1 MNNTSLKKEIYN
13 TIEIIPEEMLGELL
27 NYADYLAT
35 KSYGSQLPDRIV
47 IKDVDDLKEKIN
59 TRMNKIKTGKAKFY
73 SVEEARE
80 KLAKA

>member
-1 MNNTSLKKEIYN
+1 MNNTALKKEIYD

-35 KSYGSQLPDRIV
+35 KSYASNLPDRIV
-47 IKDVDDLKEKIN
+47 IKDTDDLKEKLNARID
-59 TRMNKIKTGKAKFY
+59 KIKNGKAKFY

>member
-27 NYADYLAT
+27 NYANYLAT
-35 KSYGSQLPDRIV
+35 KSYASKLPNRIV
-47 IKDVDDLKEKIN
+47 IKDTDDLKEKIN
-59 TRMNKIKTGKAKFY
+59 TRIEKIKTGKAKFY